1 MEKISY
7 KLEVFEGP
15 LDLLLSLIEKHKLD
29 IFDIEISVLTE
40 QYMEYIRSAKE
51 TNTALTAEF
60 LEMASHLLYIK
71 SCALL
76 PSTDEEEDPKEALEQ
91 LLIEYAK
98 YKKISLV
105 LKDKYIGNLIFMRRS
120 IPADLPTL
128 SPDLSSNT
136 DALLAAYARIVERND
151 RRKPIP
157 MSSFKRLVGTKVIS
171 VSSKIVSVLK
181 KLVKNG
187 KTRFRS
193 LFKDAH
199 SRSGIVATFLAVLE
213 LIRGGRVDVVQSD
226 SNDNDMDIVYLGK
239 GEEENGD
246 VIVQ

>member
-105 LKDKYIGNLIFMRRS
+105 LKDKYIGNLIFMRKS